1 MPAPLPATA
10 TPTATN
16 ARAASIVQTAPVAR
30 AEDDVFYPSSD
41 GKRMAE
47 NTWQGEAIMHAAGD
61 VGMMHPDAFVA
72 ADVLVYPERGN
83 RYKSIAPDVLV
94 ALGRG
99 MGRRSSYRVW
109 VEGKPPD
116 WVLEVASPST
126 EEKDRHSKWRDYAAM
141 GVREYWLFDP
151 KGDVYPRGTPRLR
164 GLTLE
169 DGKYRPLESR
179 LEDGVRMIHSEVLG
193 LGVYAEGDLLR
204 FWNPAT
210 REDVRHQRES
220 EAAAIQ
226 NKAAALRA
234 EVRADLEAA
243 RANREAAARLD
254 AEARAGREAAARL
267 DTEARAGREAAA
279 RSAAEARIAE
289 LEAALQRS
297 RIDRESE

>member
-10 TPTATN
+10 TSTAAN
-16 ARAASIVQTAPVAR
+16 ARAASIVQTAPVVR

-41 GKRMAE
+41 GKRMTE
-47 NTWQGEAIMHAAGD
+47 NTWQGEAIRHAAGD
-61 VGMMHPDAFVA
+61 LNVMHPEALVA
-72 ADVLVYPERGN
+72 LDVLVYPERGN

-169 DGKYRPLESR
+169 DDKYRPLESR

-193 LGVYAEGDLLR
+193 LGVRAEGDLLR
-204 FWNPAT
+204 FWDPVK
-210 REDVRHQRES
+210 REDVWHQPEAV
-220 EAAAIQ
+220 AAAVQ
-226 NKAAALRA
+226 
-234 EVRADLEAA
+234 EAA
-243 RANREAAARLD
+243 RADREAAARL
-254 AEARAGREAAARL
+254 
-267 DTEARAGREAAA
+267 
-279 RSAAEARIAE
+279 AAEARIAE